1 MFELKSIERPSMHL
15 NRHWV
20 DYVTLNRKTANAV
33 WLSKTERFRQNT
45 SGSKYGDREYI
56 VKLIEDLANSPYVDK
71 KIYDFDAIYQKLM
84 EKIEVVEDFNVNKM
98 SLNDIRNGFM
108 KYVWDHVVKEIRTKT
123 FKTNKEASVT
133 NFVDENEKESSGED
147 ERLMSTSDILY
158 RNGSLSDEFESVD
171 YDKQRAKLD
180 IIESLEVIQRYNE
193 SRFVTTKDKIH
204 INSLRLLQ
212 NAIALERIKE
222 ESERIEN
229 MKGTIQKSHLKSVT
243 SSNKSSGSLGIG
255 DKSYFLGTLKTILH
269 LDTIGERTLLKNFVK
284 FYKAVDYLGVDII
297 WLDADKIVSP
307 DYIQKLKSA
316 IYDDSVVFVS
326 EEDLQLLDAN
336 VNFHDYKVNGVRQG
350 LESIKDLNKR
360 EIVNTF
366 NDKNLLKINKIKAS
380 ELRKISNLSKEM
392 FDDYVSSN
400 KHNSFVGASEGQ
412 KRDSDLLKNTVEYY
426 QRVREVE
433 TTYLTRGFTLDNGEE
448 TKIIPGVLTG
458 VSLAVINKSVDKFF
472 DELLDKDF
480 DRYQRLSLM
489 AFDKYMPNYIFEG
502 KKYKVEEDNNG
513 FLYFN
518 YTDEKGITYR
528 RYITENLGTFKVST
542 QDNSPKI
549 EMNKWLVNT
558 KGFYVN
564 KFVDGL
570 VRSGKATAKVH
581 YGNIKDGSAFILKD
595 FEGKEIPV
603 IL

>member
-1 MFELKSIERPSMHL
+1 MFELESTERPSMHL
-15 NRHWV
+15 TRHWV
-20 DYVTLNRKTANAV
+20 DYVTLYRKKPNAV

-45 SGSKYGDREYI
+45 SGSKYGDREY
-56 VKLIEDLANSPYVDK
+56 VFSLIEGLANSPYVDK
-71 KIYDFDAIYQKLM
+71 KVYDFDAIYQKLM
-84 EKIEVVEDFNVNKM
+84 DKIEIVEDFNVNRM
-98 SLNDIRNGFM
+98 SLNDIRYGF
-108 KYVWDHVVKEIRTKT
+108 KHYVWNPVVKEIKTNT
-123 FKTNKEASVT
+123 FKSNKEASII
-133 NFVDENEKESSGED
+133 NFVDENEKEASGED
-147 ERLMSTSDILY
+147 ERVMSTSDILY
-158 RNGSLSDEFESVD
+158 RNGSLSDEFEDID
-171 YDKQRAKLD
+171 YDEHRAKLD

-193 SRFVTTKDKIH
+193 SRFVTTKDKH
-204 INSLRLLQ
+204 ELNSLRLLQ

-229 MKGTIQKSHLKSVT
+229 MKGTVQKSHLKSVT

-284 FYKAVDYLGVDII
+284 FYKAVDYLGVDIV
-297 WLDADKIVSP
+297 WLDADKIVSL

-366 NDKNLLKINKIKAS
+366 NDKNLFKINKIKAS

-400 KHNSFVGASEGQ
+400 KHNNFIGASEGQ
-412 KRDSDLLKNTVEYY
+412 KRDTDLLKNTVEYY

-433 TTYLTRGFTLDNGEE
+433 TTFLTRGFTVDTGED
-448 TKIIPGVLTG
+448 TKTIPGVLSG
-458 VSLAVINKSVDKFF
+458 VSISIINRSVDKFF

-502 KKYKVEEDNNG
+502 NKYKVEEDNNG
-513 FLYFN
+513 FLFFN

-528 RYITENLGTFKVST
+528 KYITENLGTFKVST

-549 EMNKWLVNT
+549 EMNKWLVNNR
-558 KGFYVN
+558 GFYVN

-581 YGNIKDGSAFILKD
+581 FGNIEDGTAFIIKD

-603 IL
+603 VL